1 VAVSEAWDDVELDD
15 ELDADDD
22 DDDDLDLDDDEWG
35 AEDDDE

>member
-1 VAVSEAWDDVELDD
+1 VTVSEAWDDVELDD
-15 ELDADDD
+15 EVD